1 MTKPASIF
9 DIDVEDEIPQAR
21 PSVDEIRAA
30 TQGTAFRSREATQ
43 PLIQAPLKRGGY
55 RYRTGRTQFNV
66 KVKPEAQAK
75 IEAWSLRLNRPK
87 GELLERAIALLE
99 AELEREA
106 GQ

>member
-9 DIDVEDEIPQAR
+9 DIDIEDDTPPVR

-30 TQGTAFRSREATQ
+30 TQGTAFRSREAAQ
-43 PLIQAPLKRGGY
+43 PAIKKGGY

-66 KVKPEAQAK
+66 KIKPEAQEK
-75 IEAWSLRLNRPK
+75 VEAWSLRLNRPK

-106 GQ
+106 RQG